1 MICLEL
7 SVARLTA
14 RACSRNIAKLE
25 TDAVSYLV
33 PPKDRKICSFATS
46 KPSPILKKPTFV
58 SAIRAFT
65 KLGTKVIGH
74 YQSAQ
79 DKEKEVLFLGILRK
93 LNFLVSEMEL
103 NWQRLITLR
112 KSISYQKLMQ
122 LDKRAS
128 DK

>member
-25 TDAVSYLV
+25 TDAVGYLV
-33 PPKDRKICSFATS
+33 SPKDRKICSFATS

-65 KLGTKVIGH
+65 KLGTKVIGR

-93 LNFLVSEMEL
+93 LNFLVSETEL

>member
-25 TDAVSYLV
+25 TDAVGYLV
-33 PPKDRKICSFATS
+33 PPEDRKICSFATS

-103 NWQRLITLR
+103 NWQRLISLR